1 MKNRLVALLG
11 LALLVLLGVSSGAH
25 AADKVKAVAS
35 FSILGDMVRQV
46 GGDRVDVVT
55 LVGPDGDAHVFSP
68 TPADAKTLASSQ
80 LFFVNGLGFEGWME
94 RLEKSSGFKGK
105 TIVASHGVK
114 PHTMVEEEGG
124 EAETITDP
132 HAWQDLANGKLYVAN
147 IRDGLIA
154 ADPDG
159 KAIYEANAA
168 KYLDAIATEEDG
180 GEGRRSAA
188 AARSAAQD
196 HHQPRRVR
204 LFRRGLRA
212 RDHRARG
219 RQHRERGLAP
229 RTWPRSSARSRPS
242 TSRRCSSRTS
252 PTIACS
258 TRSRARPAP
267 RSAARS
273 IPTRCRGLTG
283 RRRIISTCSATMS
296 ARSPRRCR
304 VDDFE
309 VDRGRRR
316 GAAGGDRRRH
326 AGAGGWQIRLGLHWL
341 VEHFLAYFAVTAIF
355 CLAWPRPMA
364 VAAVLLP
371 VAVLLETA
379 QGLTPDR
386 TADPATALSAATGVA
401 VAALL
406 ADLVLALGKRRKA

>member
-1 MKNRLVALLG
+1 MKHRLVALLG

-80 LFFVNGLGFEGWME
+80 LFFVNGLGFEGWMD

-168 KYLDAIATEEDG
+168 TYLAALATEE
-180 GEGRRSAA
+180 
-188 AARSAAQD
+188 
-196 HHQPRRVR
+196 
-204 LFRRGLRA
+204 
-212 RDHRARG
+212 
-219 RQHRERGLAP
+219 
-229 RTWPRSSARSRPS
+229 
-242 TSRRCSSRTS
+242 
-252 PTIACS
+252 
-258 TRSRARPAP
+258 
-267 RSAARS
+267 
-273 IPTRCRGLTG
+273 
-283 RRRIISTCSATMS
+283 
-296 ARSPRRCR
+296 
-304 VDDFE
+304 
-309 VDRGRRR
+309 
-316 GAAGGDRRRH
+316 
-326 AGAGGWQIRLGLHWL
+326 
-341 VEHFLAYFAVTAIF
+341 
-355 CLAWPRPMA
+355 
-364 VAAVLLP
+364 AAVK
-371 VAVLLETA
+371 E
-379 QGLTPDR
+379 
-386 TADPATALSAATGVA
+386 
-401 VAALL
+401 
-406 ADLVLALGKRRKA
+406 ALGKLPPERRKIITSHDAFGYFGAAYGLEIIAPEGVSTESEASAQDVAKIIRQIKAEHIPAVFIENITDHRLLDQIARETGAKIGGTLYSDALSGPDGPSPNYLDMFRHNVGTLTAALSS